1 VAAWSIAVLCVEKMA
16 TAAPGYVYQTSLYQL
31 DYLSD
36 DFSIYISNTFKKI
49 ISIKHIAIKST
60 CINPVS
66 LIFSTDFV
74 FQTISVTFFAIWL
87 TKPFSVR
94 PIPINLCPSSL
105 NISHQPR
112 CILLFSVKF
121 ISVKFIYPTCF
132 SMHISL
138 QLSKIK
144 EKHRTKP
151 LITETAF
158 LKGA

>member
-1 VAAWSIAVLCVEKMA
+1 MVNRSTLCWKNGHCGTWLRV
-16 TAAPGYVYQTSLYQL
+16 S
-31 DYLSD
+31 
-36 DFSIYISNTFKKI
+36 DFSLSTGLSLWWFLYIYISNTFKKI

>member
-1 VAAWSIAVLCVEKMA
+1 MEKIAVLCVEKMA

-36 DFSIYISNTFKKI
+36 VFSIKIHFKKI

-94 PIPINLCPSSL
+94 PIPINLFSSSL

-112 CILLFSVKF
+112 CILLDLLDFPWNS
-121 ISVKFIYPTCF
+121 SQIYPTCF
-132 SMHISL
+132 LIHITTTFKNQGKL
-138 QLSKIK
+138 
-144 EKHRTKP
+144 HRTKP

-158 LKGA
+158 FKCA